1 MDSDSFGY
9 ILSIGD
15 KNHLTSYSLTYL
27 NSSDESFQLSFN
39 LDGVKNLLKIPL
51 KESSLGNKKW
61 IKISLKFNPLSKKII
76 LTVDDK
82 IYSTKRYEFETNIT
96 PNLFFGKH
104 GSIIDV
110 PLMAI
115 KNLTI
120 AESSNIYRFNFH
132 ESEGNTVYDAD
143 GKGYGTVQHP
153 NWLINDSY
161 HWKHRFTTSSK
172 SIASLAFDE
181 ANQRFIY
188 INSDT
193 IGFYEYG
200 KDLNKKRPLKSR
212 LPVPMNLGNSFVNA
226 ETNELIVYEVND
238 LPNDSATIASINLD
252 NLNIEILSRLQ
263 LTQQRHHHN
272 LIWDNNNNRFI
283 IFGGF
288 GNQRLN
294 NTFNAFD
301 LSTNN
306 WDTLTLKGDTIS
318 PRFFSGMVETGPEKI
333 LLFGGVGNESGD
345 QSIGK
350 TYYYDCYEVDFVKG
364 TINKLWE
371 ISRDQNLASVR
382 NMALSSDST
391 AFYTLNY
398 SEYIPDSF
406 LQMNRYDIKT
416 GKFEILGDSVPI
428 VSERIKTNANLYFNN
443 ATNEFFCTVQEFNID
458 GSNTINVFSLDNPP
472 VSKKMIAKYT
482 SEKIT
487 TSNVWAYILSGIF
500 LTLIIFWYLIK
511 KWNLNKKEKE
521 KQIKS
526 IIAVDQNLHFNGIV
540 KNSISLFGPFT
551 VLDPNGKNI
560 TYLFSNKIRQLF
572 VIILLHSWKKVPL
585 GIVSEE
591 INNILWPE
599 KEPKKVKNT
608 KNVAINQLRKTLLDM
623 KGLEVVFTQGMFSI
637 KFNNDFQCDYF
648 DFIKSLKSLNQK
660 LGNDMD
666 IERLIYISKKGNF
679 LKSFNHPY
687 FDQIKTDF
695 EHEALKVIPDQIK
708 HFYRENDYAKVVQ
721 LTEILS
727 NIEQLNELSF
737 YYKIQSYIK
746 LGLIDRAKKY
756 YNNFVI
762 EYKKVLDDDFPYTFN
777 EVSENIPDDLK

>member
-1 MDSDSFGY
+1 LDSDSFGY

-15 KNHLTSYSLTYL
+15 KNQLTSYSLTYL
-27 NSSDESFQLSFN
+27 NSSEESFQLSFN

-51 KESSLGNKKW
+51 QESSLGNKKW
-61 IKISLKFNPLSKKII
+61 MNISLKFNVSSKKII
-76 LTVDDK
+76 LTVDHK
-82 IYSTKRYEFETNIT
+82 TFSTDRYEFKTNIT

-115 KNLTI
+115 KNLSIT
-120 AESSNIYRFNFH
+120 EGSNTYQFNFH
-132 ESEGNTVYDAD
+132 ESEGNTVYDAH
-143 GKGYGTVQHP
+143 GKGYGTVLHP

-161 HWKHRFTTSSK
+161 HWKHRFTTRSK
-172 SIASLAFDE
+172 SITSLAFDE
-181 ANQRFIY
+181 TNQRFIY
-188 INSDT
+188 INSDS
-193 IGFYEYG
+193 IGYYEYG
-200 KDLNKKRPLKSR
+200 KDLNRKRPLNDIF
-212 LPVPMNLGNSFVNA
+212 PVPMNLGTSFVNSG
-226 ETNELIVYEVND
+226 TNELIVYEVND
-238 LPNDSATIASINLD
+238 LPNDSATIASIDLD
-252 NLNIEILSRLQ
+252 NLNTKILSRHQ

-272 LIWDNNNNRFI
+272 LIWDHNNNRFI

-294 NTFNAFD
+294 NTFNTFD
-301 LSTNN
+301 LSTNK
-306 WDTLTLKGDTIS
+306 WDTLTLKGATIS
-318 PRFFSGMVETGPEKI
+318 PRFFSGMVQTGPEEI
-333 LLFGGVGNESGD
+333 LIFGGVGNESGD

-350 TYYYDCYEVDFVKG
+350 TYYYDCYEVDFEKG
-364 TINKLWE
+364 NIKKLWE
-371 ISRDQNLASVR
+371 INRDQNLASVR
-382 NMALSSDST
+382 NMVLSSDST

-406 LQMNRYDIKT
+406 LQMNRYDLNT
-416 GKFEILGDSVPI
+416 GNFEILGDSVPI

-443 ATNEFFCTVQEFNID
+443 ETNEFYCTVQEFSID
-458 GSNTINVFSLDNPP
+458 GSNTINIFSLNNPP

-482 SEKIT
+482 SEKT
-487 TSNVWAYILSGIF
+487 TTQYIWAYILSGIF
-500 LTLIIFWYLIK
+500 LMLIFSWYIIK
-511 KWNLNKKEKE
+511 RWNKNKREKE
-521 KQIKS
+521 KQIRT
-526 IIAVDQNLHFNGIV
+526 IIAVDQSTQYTGIA

-551 VLDPNGKNI
+551 VFDPDGKNI
-560 TYLFSNKIRQLF
+560 SYLFSNKIRQLF
-572 VIILLHSWKKVPL
+572 VLILLHSWEKVPL

-623 KGLEVVFTQGMFSI
+623 KGLEVVFTQGLFSI
-637 KFNNDFQCDYF
+637 SFDKDFHCDYF
-648 DFIKSLKSLNQK
+648 DFIKSLKTLNQNA
-660 LGNDMD
+660 GNDKAM
-666 IERLIYISKKGNF
+666 ERLVYISKKGTF

-695 EHEALKVIPDQIK
+695 EHEVLKVIPDQIK
-708 HFYRENDYAKVVQ
+708 HFHKENDYAKVVQ

-737 YYKIQSYIK
+737 YYKIHAYIK
-746 LGLIDRAKKY
+746 LGLVDRAKKY

-777 EVSENIPDDLK
+777 EVTENIPDDLK

>member
-15 KNHLTSYSLTYL
+15 KNQLTSYSLTYL
-27 NSSDESFQLSFN
+27 KSSEESFQLSFN
-39 LDGVKNLLKIPL
+39 LDGVKNLLKVPL
-51 KESSLGNKKW
+51 MESSLGNKKW
-61 IKISLKFNPLSKKII
+61 INISLKFNSLSKKII
-76 LTVDDK
+76 LTVDNK
-82 IYSTKRYEFETNIT
+82 TYSATRYEFKSNII

-110 PLMAI
+110 PSMAI
-115 KNLTI
+115 RNLMIT
-120 AESSNIYRFNFH
+120 EGSNKFQFDFR
-132 ESEGNTVYDAD
+132 ESEGNYVYDTS
-143 GKGYGTVQHP
+143 GKAYGHVDHP

-172 SIASLAFDE
+172 LITSLVFDE

-188 INSDT
+188 INSDS
-193 IGFYEYG
+193 IGYYEFG
-200 KDLNKKRPLKSR
+200 KDLNGKRPLENR
-212 LPVPMNLGNSFVNA
+212 FPVPMNLGTSFVNS

-238 LPNDSATIASINLD
+238 LPSDSATIASINLD
-252 NLNIEILSRLQ
+252 NLKTEILSRQQ

-272 LIWDNNNNRFI
+272 LIWDHNNDRFI

-294 NTFNAFD
+294 NSFNLFD
-301 LSTNN
+301 LSTKT
-306 WDTLTLKGDTIS
+306 WDTLTLTGDTIS
-318 PRFFSGMVETGPEKI
+318 PRFFSGMVQTSPGQV

-350 TYYYDCYEVDFVKG
+350 TYYYDCYHIDFEKG
-364 TINKLWE
+364 NIKKLWE
-371 ISRDQNLASVR
+371 ISREQNLASVR
-382 NMALSSDST
+382 NMVLSTDST

-406 LQMNRYDIKT
+406 LQMNRYDINS
-416 GKFEILGDSVPI
+416 GNFEILGDSVPI

-443 ATNEFFCTVQEFNID
+443 DTNEFFCTVQEFTID
-458 GSNTINVFSLDNPP
+458 GSNTIKILSLNNPP
-472 VSKKMIAKYT
+472 VSKKMIAQYT
-482 SEKIT
+482 GQNTSSWKIWPYMLT
-487 TSNVWAYILSGIF
+487 GILLVMFIG
-500 LTLIIFWYLIK
+500 WYVIK
-511 KWNLNKKEKE
+511 RRQNKKKEKE
-521 KQIKS
+521 NQIRS
-526 IIAVDQNLHFNGIV
+526 IIAVDQPTQPRYLS
-540 KNSISLFGPFT
+540 KNSVSLLGPFT
-551 VLDPNGKNI
+551 VMDPNGKNI

-572 VIILLHSWKKVPL
+572 VLILLHSWKKVPL

-608 KNVAINQLRKTLLDM
+608 KNVAINQLRKTLMDM
-623 KGLEVVFTQGMFSI
+623 EGLEVVYNQGMFSI
-637 KFNNDFQCDYF
+637 SYGKDFQCDYF
-648 DFIKSLKSLNQK
+648 DFIMSLKSLNQNV
-660 LGNDMD
+660 GNSTA

-679 LKSFNHPY
+679 LKSFNHHY

-695 EHEALKVIPDQIK
+695 ELEVLKVIPDQIK
-708 HFYRENDYAKVVQ
+708 HFHRANDHAKVVQ

-737 YYKIQSYIK
+737 YYKIHSYIK
-746 LGLIDRAKKY
+746 LGLTDRAKKY
-756 YNNFVI
+756 YNNFII
-762 EYKKVLDDDFPYTFN
+762 EYKKVLDDDFLYTFN